1 MAETKPIVDM
11 EGITITF
18 PGVKALDGVSFK
30 MYPGE
35 VHSLMGEN
43 GAGKSTL
50 IKALT
55 GVYTIDDGSIKV
67 GGVEQRFAGTGDA
80 ERAGIST
87 VYQEVNLATNLSI
100 GENLMLGHEK
110 RNKLGI
116 DWKASHKVAHEAL
129 EQVGLGY
136 LDTHAQLSSISIA
149 MQQLVAIARASVVK
163 AKVLILDEPTSS
175 LDENEVQRLFDII
188 RKLKSEGVAIL
199 FVSHFLDQVYEISDR
214 MTVLRNGKFVG
225 EYLVKDTPREQ
236 TISLMIG
243 KSMESL
249 SDLEGGVKQTLD
261 EYKNHEPVLEVTQI
275 GRRGEIQPVDL
286 TIRPGEILGFAG
298 LLGSGRTELARLL
311 FGADKPDTGTYKL
324 EGNTLTVSSPY
335 IALKNGVAY
344 STEDRRDEGILSEL
358 SVRENMILALQA
370 IRGWAHPISRKEQEE
385 ICTTYIKA
393 LSIKTPSTET
403 PIKSLSGGNQQKVLL
418 ARWLATSPKVLILDE
433 PTRGIDIG
441 AKSEI
446 QETIVQLARQ
456 GKAIVFISSELS
468 EVVRISS
475 RVLILKDRKKVA
487 EVENTPDFTQGNI
500 VKIIAQ
506 GGVNENVK

>member
-1 MAETKPIVDM
+1 
-11 EGITITF
+11 
-18 PGVKALDGVSFK
+18 
-30 MYPGE
+30 
-35 VHSLMGEN
+35 
-43 GAGKSTL
+43 
-50 IKALT
+50 
-55 GVYTIDDGSIKV
+55 
-67 GGVEQRFAGTGDA
+67 
-80 ERAGIST
+80 
-87 VYQEVNLATNLSI
+87 
-100 GENLMLGHEK
+100 
-110 RNKLGI
+110 
-116 DWKASHKVAHEAL
+116 
-129 EQVGLGY
+129 
-136 LDTHAQLSSISIA
+136 
-149 MQQLVAIARASVVK
+149 
-163 AKVLILDEPTSS
+163 
-175 LDENEVQRLFDII
+175 
-188 RKLKSEGVAIL
+188 
-199 FVSHFLDQVYEISDR
+199 
-214 MTVLRNGKFVG
+214 
-225 EYLVKDTPREQ
+225 
-236 TISLMIG
+236 
-243 KSMESL
+243 
-249 SDLEGGVKQTLD
+249 
-261 EYKNHEPVLEVTQI
+261 
-275 GRRGEIQPVDL
+275 
-286 TIRPGEILGFAG
+286 
-298 LLGSGRTELARLL
+298 
-311 FGADKPDTGTYKL
+311 DKPDTGTYKL

-385 ICTTYIKA
+385 ICATYIKA